1 MEVLETTER
10 TTGRTR
16 KETITCLESNT
27 NQLSMVD
34 TTIST
39 ISIIISTDLSIQIIL
54 SAHKTQAIVV
64 IQAVITLEDVVKATT
79 STIIKAIAAI
89 RTNLVVIIL
98 QEAKVDRQ
106 ALQITTL
113 ETTSSLI
120 TEVGVVIITILIM
133 E

>member
-1 MEVLETTER
+1 
-10 TTGRTR
+10 
-16 KETITCLESNT
+16 
-27 NQLSMVD
+27 MVD

-64 IQAVITLEDVVKATT
+64 IQAVIILEGVVKATT

-89 RTNLVVIIL
+89 RTSLVVIIL

-113 ETTSSLI
+113 ETTLSLI
-120 TEVGVVIITILIM
+120 TEVGVATITILIM

>member
-1 MEVLETTER
+1 MEVLETTEQ

-54 SAHKTQAIVV
+54 SAHKTQAIVA

-79 STIIKAIAAI
+79 STIIKAMAAI

-106 ALQITTL
+106 ALQITTP
-113 ETTSSLI
+113 ETTSSLT
-120 TEVGVVIITILIM
+120 TEVGVAIITILIM

>member
-1 MEVLETTER
+1 MEVLETTEQ

-79 STIIKAIAAI
+79 STIIKAMAAI

-106 ALQITTL
+106 ALQITTP
-113 ETTSSLI
+113 ETTSSLT
-120 TEVGVVIITILIM
+120 TEVGVAIITILIM

>member
-1 MEVLETTER
+1 MEVLETTEQ

-106 ALQITTL
+106 ALQITTP
-113 ETTSSLI
+113 ETTSSLT
-120 TEVGVVIITILIM
+120 TEVGVAIITILIM

>member
-79 STIIKAIAAI
+79 STIIKVIAAI

-106 ALQITTL
+106 ALQITTP
-113 ETTSSLI
+113 ETTSSQT

>member
-1 MEVLETTER
+1 MELVETTER
-10 TTGRTR
+10 MTGRTR

-34 TTIST
+34 TTINT
-39 ISIIISTDLSIQIIL
+39 ISIIISTDLSIQITL

-79 STIIKAIAAI
+79 STIIKEIAAI

-98 QEAKVDRQ
+98 QEAKVDHQ
-106 ALQITTL
+106 AQQITTP
-113 ETTSSLI
+113 ETTSSQT
-120 TEVGVVIITILIM
+120 TEVGVAIITILIM